1 MSKNHFIK
9 TIIYTGLALIAF
21 AANSVLARLALGN
34 NTIDASGFT
43 SIRLL
48 AGAFVLLTI
57 IQFRKNKT
65 ESSTKG
71 SWFSGFM
78 LFIYAIAFSYA
89 YLSLDTGTGALILFG
104 AVQIT
109 IILISI
115 YNGNRLHF
123 TEWLGV
129 IIAFTGF
136 VYLIIPGINTP
147 STNGFILMSLA
158 GIAWGFYTIKGLGSK
173 NPSIDTAYNFI
184 KTIPFVIVLLLI
196 TFDKENYSFQ
206 GIILAIISGGI
217 TSGIGYTIWYMALK
231 GLTSVQAAV
240 VQLLVPV
247 IAAFGGVLFIAETI
261 TQRLAFASLL
271 ILGGILIVVMG
282 RKYLISVNK

>member
-1 MSKNHFIK
+1 MNYHIFKIFTLTCI
-9 TIIYTGLALIAF
+9 ALIAF

-48 AGAFVLLTI
+48 TGVIVLFTI

-65 ESSTKG
+65 IPSTKG

-78 LFIYAIAFSYA
+78 LFIYAITFSYA

-123 TEWLGV
+123 TEWFGV

-136 VYLIIPGINTP
+136 IYLILPGVNTP
-147 STNGFILMSLA
+147 STIGFILMSLA
-158 GIAWGFYTIKGLGSK
+158 GIAWGFYTIKGRTSK
-173 NPSIDTAYNFI
+173 NPSVDTAYNFI
-184 KTIPFVIVLLLI
+184 KTIPFVLVLLLI
-196 TFDKENYSFQ
+196 TFDKENYSFE

-217 TSGIGYTIWYMALK
+217 TSGIGYTIWYIALK
-231 GLTSVQAAV
+231 GLTSIQAAV
-240 VQLLVPV
+240 VQLLVPA

-261 TQRLAFASLL
+261 TQRLTIASLL
-271 ILGGILIVVMG
+271 ILGGVLIVVLG
-282 RKYLISVNK
+282 KKYFISKN

>member
-1 MSKNHFIK
+1 MNNHIFKIF
-9 TIIYTGLALIAF
+9 TLTCIALIAF

-34 NTIDASGFT
+34 NTIGASGFT

-48 AGAFVLLTI
+48 TGAIVLFTL

-65 ESSTKG
+65 APSTKG

-78 LFIYAIAFSYA
+78 LFIYAITFSYA

-109 IILISI
+109 MILISI

-136 VYLIIPGINTP
+136 IYLILPGVNTP
-147 STNGFILMSLA
+147 STIGFILMSLA
-158 GIAWGFYTIKGLGSK
+158 GIAWGFYTIKGRTSK
-173 NPSIDTAYNFI
+173 NPSVDTAYNFI
-184 KTIPFVIVLLLI
+184 KTIPFIFVLLLI
-196 TFDKENYSFQ
+196 TFNKENYSFE
-206 GIILAIISGGI
+206 GIILALISGGI

-231 GLTSVQAAV
+231 WLTSIQAAV

-261 TQRLAFASLL
+261 TQRLTIASLL
-271 ILGGILIVVMG
+271 ILGGVLIVALG
-282 RKYLISVNK
+282 RKYFISKK

>member
-1 MSKNHFIK
+1 MNNHIFKIF
-9 TIIYTGLALIAF
+9 TLTCIALIAF

-34 NTIDASGFT
+34 NMIDASGFT

-48 AGAFVLLTI
+48 TGAIVLFTI

-65 ESSTKG
+65 KSSTKG

-109 IILISI
+109 MILISI

-136 VYLIIPGINTP
+136 IYLILPGVNTP
-147 STNGFILMSLA
+147 STIGFILMSLA
-158 GIAWGFYTIKGLGSK
+158 GIAWGFYTIKGRASK
-173 NPSIDTAYNFI
+173 NPSMDTAHNFI
-184 KTIPFVIVLLLI
+184 KTIPFVFVLLLI
-196 TFDKENYSFQ
+196 TFDKENYSFE
-206 GIILAIISGGI
+206 GIVLAIISGGI

-231 GLTSVQAAV
+231 GLTSIQAAV

-261 TQRLAFASLL
+261 TQRLTIASLL
-271 ILGGILIVVMG
+271 ILGGVLIVVLG
-282 RKYLISVNK
+282 KKYFISKN